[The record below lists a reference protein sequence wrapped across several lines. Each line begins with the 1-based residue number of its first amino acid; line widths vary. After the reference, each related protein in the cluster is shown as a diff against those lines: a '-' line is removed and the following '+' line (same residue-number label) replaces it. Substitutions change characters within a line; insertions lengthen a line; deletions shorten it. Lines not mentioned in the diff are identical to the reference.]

1 MKMNKWLPSIQCLIL
16 QGQTA
21 MDAAAEYKHANIVK
35 RMKQERADRGL
46 DHTNFVS
53 KFTGNKVR
61 IATLKIIFTVNK
73 KDIQAYALIFEDDLI
88 KSN

>member
-1 MKMNKWLPSIQCLIL
+1 
-16 QGQTA
+16 

-61 IATLKIIFTVNK
+61 IAALKIIFTVNE
-73 KDIQAYALIFEDDLI
+73 DVYILSFEDDLI
-88 KSN
+88 KSNCI

>member
-1 MKMNKWLPSIQCLIL
+1 
-16 QGQTA
+16 
-21 MDAAAEYKHANIVK
+21 MDAAAEFKHANIVK

-61 IATLKIIFTVNK
+61 IAALKIIFTVN
-73 KDIQAYALIFEDDLI
+73 EDV
-88 KSN
+88 